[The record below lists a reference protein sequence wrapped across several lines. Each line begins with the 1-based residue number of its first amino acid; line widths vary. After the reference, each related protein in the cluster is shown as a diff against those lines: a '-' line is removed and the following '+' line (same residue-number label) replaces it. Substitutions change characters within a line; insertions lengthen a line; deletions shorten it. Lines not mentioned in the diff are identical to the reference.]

1 MTTAQKSPSDI
12 ANLPDDAIHA
22 ILTDALA
29 KLLKH
34 IDLTDEHMRE
44 VMLIIMQGRCP
55 DALMGALLIA
65 LREKGES
72 SVRSAPALRPCWSWL
87 TPSVSVMPMP
97 WISSAQGVMAQIYSM
112 SQQPPPL
119 WQQQQA

>member
-1 MTTAQKSPSDI
+1 MTTAQKSSSDI

-44 VMLIIMQGRCP
+44 DR
-55 DALMGALLIA
+55 
-65 LREKGES
+65 K
-72 SVRSAPALRPCWSWL
+72 SV
-87 TPSVSVMPMP
+87 V
-97 WISSAQGVMAQIYSM
+97 
-112 SQQPPPL
+112 
-119 WQQQQA
+119 